1 MTKEQAVSGRPINKM
16 SHAFT
21 VQLNDEVASVLKKVE
36 EEITGSGGSFKG
48 DSEKGIF
55 DGKSL
60 LGPIQGEY
68 CSVSGNE
75 IKITITHKPFL
86 VPYHVIESEIKKYF
100 LIT

>member
-1 MTKEQAVSGRPINKM
+1 M

-21 VQLNDEVASVLKKVE
+21 VRLNDEIPSVLKKVE
-36 EEITGSGGSFKG
+36 TEITGGGGNFKG
-48 DSEKGIF
+48 NSEKGSF

-60 LGPIQGEY
+60 LGLIRGEY
-68 CSVSGNE
+68 SCVSGNE

-100 LIT
+100 L

>member
-1 MTKEQAVSGRPINKM
+1 M

-21 VQLNDEVASVLKKVE
+21 VQLNDEIASVLKKVE
-36 EEITGSGGSFKG
+36 EEITDSGGSFKG
-48 DSEKGIF
+48 DSEKGFF

-60 LGPIQGEY
+60 LGLIRGEY
-68 CSVSGNE
+68 CCISESE
-75 IKITITHKPFL
+75 IRIIITHKPFL